1 MGLEV
6 CCAPLHR
13 AKKKSARRDFG
24 KLHTDN
30 LIFFSGF
37 RGFCEKRTPQR
48 KRSVLGVRDNPNRRP
63 PRTVITMP
71 WILLF
76 FVLAIIEALPVDV
89 SCVRLAD
96 IYWNATN
103 PIFRIDNT
111 DHIIDVNKGNIP
123 FEYDQV
129 NIICPVYRTGTQEE
143 DVEQYIIYNVS
154 KEEYDSCRIT
164 NPTPRIIAVCDKPH
178 QLMYFTITFRSFTPQ
193 PGGLEFRPG
202 QDYYFISTSTGS
214 AEGLHQRIG
223 GRCATHNM
231 KVIFK
236 VCCDPSKSTT
246 ASRPRSTTT
255 STALPPVV
263 PSSVPRDEL
272 PSDRRRPWATNATR
286 PALPAG
292 PAARPRAPWLPPTA
306 VPEESPLPPPRRWPV
321 FPPRPPPHRPIK
333 TYDVPVADG
342 KQSSKKTTENRDKL
356 PNETRAKNEELV
368 NRASSLV
375 SVRWAVPL
383 TTLLAVH
390 FNVILTRTR

>member
-1 MGLEV
+1 
-6 CCAPLHR
+6 
-13 AKKKSARRDFG
+13 
-24 KLHTDN
+24 
-30 LIFFSGF
+30 
-37 RGFCEKRTPQR
+37 
-48 KRSVLGVRDNPNRRP
+48 
-63 PRTVITMP
+63 MP

-164 NPTPRIIAVCDKPH
+164 NPMPRIIAVCDKPH

-202 QDYYFISTSTGS
+202 QDYYFISTSTGNRD
-214 AEGLHQRIG
+214 GLHQRIG

-236 VCCDPSKSTT
+236 VCCDPSKT
-246 ASRPRSTTT
+246 AATPRPRSSTT
-255 STALPPVV
+255 SSTLAPE
-263 PSSVPRDEL
+263 SSAPRDSLGHPALE
-272 PSDRRRPWATNATR
+272 PDRRLQWGVDQNATR
-286 PALPAG
+286 VVSTAGGASPPSVAGPVRPQAPWPAQIGPSSTTSPAG
-292 PAARPRAPWLPPTA
+292 IPAM
-306 VPEESPLPPPRRWPV
+306 PPRRWFPTA
-321 FPPRPPPHRPIK
+321 FPPPPRPPRPPVLK
-333 TYDVPVADG
+333 TYDVPIADG
-342 KQSSKKTTENRDKL
+342 KKSSKKTPENRDKL

-368 NRASSLV
+368 NGAPSLKQ
-375 SVRWAVPL
+375 STAPVRWLLVLVATLVAVCPNSL
-383 TTLLAVH
+383 SLP
-390 FNVILTRTR
+390 TR

>member
-1 MGLEV
+1 MGFHVPDEV
-6 CCAPLHR
+6 
-13 AKKKSARRDFG
+13 
-24 KLHTDN
+24 
-30 LIFFSGF
+30 
-37 RGFCEKRTPQR
+37 
-48 KRSVLGVRDNPNRRP
+48 
-63 PRTVITMP
+63 TVDLRVVTMP

-129 NIICPVYRTGTQEE
+129 NIICPVHKTGTREE
-143 DVEQYIIYNVS
+143 DVEQYVIYNVS

-164 NPTPRIIAVCDKPH
+164 NPHPRIIAVCDKPH

-202 QDYYFISTSTGS
+202 QDYYFISTSTGD
-214 AEGLHQRIG
+214 EDGLHQRIG

-236 VCCDPSKSTT
+236 VCCDPSKST
-246 ASRPRSTTT
+246 ARPRIN
-255 STALPPVV
+255 
-263 PSSVPRDEL
+263 SSSSATPA
-272 PSDRRRPWATNATR
+272 PGHRRQWGGFPEHNATR
-286 PALPAG
+286 VVPTP
-292 PAARPRAPWLPPTA
+292 ARPAITTPNRWLGPLFPT
-306 VPEESPLPPPRRWPV
+306 PPPPQLQPRGPV
-321 FPPRPPPHRPIK
+321 RK

-342 KQSSKKTTENRDKL
+342 KKPSKKSDDRDKL

-368 NRASSLV
+368 NGQTS
-375 SVRWAVPL
+375 L
-383 TTLLAVH
+383 TTLPPAWLTLLVTTLAALCYH
-390 FNVILTRTR
+390 HTALLQPSR

>member
-1 MGLEV
+1 
-6 CCAPLHR
+6 
-13 AKKKSARRDFG
+13 
-24 KLHTDN
+24 
-30 LIFFSGF
+30 
-37 RGFCEKRTPQR
+37 
-48 KRSVLGVRDNPNRRP
+48 
-63 PRTVITMP
+63 MP

-143 DVEQYIIYNVS
+143 DVERYIIYNVS
-154 KEEYDSCRIT
+154 KEDR
-164 NPTPRIIAVCDKPH
+164 
-178 QLMYFTITFRSFTPQ
+178 
-193 PGGLEFRPG
+193 GGLEFRPG

-214 AEGLHQRIG
+214 VEGLHQRIG

-246 ASRPRSTTT
+246 SRPRSTTT
-255 STALPPVV
+255 STGAASGRAIL
-263 PSSVPRDEL
+263 
-272 PSDRRRPWATNATR
+272 
-286 PALPAG
+286 
-292 PAARPRAPWLPPTA
+292 ARPRAPWLPPTA

-342 KQSSKKTTENRDKL
+342 KQSSKKTAENRDKL

-368 NRASSLV
+368 NSASSLV
-375 SVRWAVPL
+375 SLWWAVPL

>member
-1 MGLEV
+1 
-6 CCAPLHR
+6 
-13 AKKKSARRDFG
+13 
-24 KLHTDN
+24 
-30 LIFFSGF
+30 
-37 RGFCEKRTPQR
+37 
-48 KRSVLGVRDNPNRRP
+48 
-63 PRTVITMP
+63 MP

-143 DVEQYIIYNVS
+143 DVERYIIYNVS

-164 NPTPRIIAVCDKPH
+164 NPSPRIIAVCDRPH

-202 QDYYFISTSTGS
+202 QDYYFISTSTGN
-214 AEGLHQRIG
+214 EDGLHQRIG

-236 VCCDPSKSTT
+236 VCCDPSKGAPTP
-246 ASRPRSTTT
+246 RPRSTTT
-255 STALPPVV
+255 STALPPAVA
-263 PSSVPRDEL
+263 SSAPRDEM
-272 PSDRRRPWATNATR
+272 PSDRRRPWASNNATR
-286 PALPAG
+286 PALPA
-292 PAARPRAPWLPPTA
+292 ARPRAPWQQQPTA
-306 VPEESPLPPPRRWPV
+306 VPPPSGAEEAPPPRRWPV
-321 FPPRPPPHRPIK
+321 FPPRPPPHRPPVLK

-342 KQSSKKTTENRDKL
+342 KQSSKKTAENRDKL

-368 NRASSLV
+368 NSASSLV
-375 SVRWAVPL
+375 SVRWAVAL
-383 TTLLAVH
+383 TALLTLH
-390 FNVILTRTR
+390 FNIILTRTR

>member
-1 MGLEV
+1 MEEAGLFREV
-6 CCAPLHR
+6 PQTSAAEIYGLDVGEADWAVAP
-13 AKKKSARRDFG
+13 
-24 KLHTDN
+24 
-30 LIFFSGF
+30 
-37 RGFCEKRTPQR
+37 
-48 KRSVLGVRDNPNRRP
+48 SVPANRWRCP
-63 PRTVITMP
+63 SHPSDDLSLVT
-71 WILLF
+71 
-76 FVLAIIEALPVDV
+76 
-89 SCVRLAD
+89 
-96 IYWNATN
+96 
-103 PIFRIDNT
+103 FRIDNT

-143 DVEQYIIYNVS
+143 DVERYIIYNVS

-178 QLMYFTITFRSFTPQ
+178 Q
-193 PGGLEFRPG
+193 PG

-214 AEGLHQRIG
+214 EEGLHQRIG

-246 ASRPRSTTT
+246 SRPRSTTT
-255 STALPPVV
+255 STALPPAV

-272 PSDRRRPWATNATR
+272 SSDRRRPWATNATR
-286 PALPAG
+286 PVLPAG

-342 KQSSKKTTENRDKL
+342 KQSSKKTAENRDKL

-368 NRASSLV
+368 NSASSLV
-375 SVRWAVPL
+375 SLWWSVPL

>member
-1 MGLEV
+1 MRPALVLLVAAVAALLLGPRPAR
-6 CCAPLHR
+6 C
-13 AKKKSARRDFG
+13 KKLVD
-24 KLHTDN
+24 
-30 LIFFSGF
+30 IF
-37 RGFCEKRTPQR
+37 
-48 KRSVLGVRDNPNRRP
+48 
-63 PRTVITMP
+63 
-71 WILLF
+71 
-76 FVLAIIEALPVDV
+76 
-89 SCVRLAD
+89 
-96 IYWNATN
+96 WNVTN

-202 QDYYFISTSTGS
+202 QDYYFISTSTGNV
-214 AEGLHQRIG
+214 EGLNQRIG

-236 VCCDPSKSTT
+236 VCCDPSKSATT
-246 ASRPRSTTT
+246 SRPRSTST
-255 STALPPVV
+255 STALPPAV
-263 PSSVPRDEL
+263 PSSVPRDDLL
-272 PSDRRRPWATNATR
+272 PSDRRRPWPSGGGTNATR
-286 PALPAG
+286 PALP
-292 PAARPRAPWLPPTA
+292 PARPRAPWLQPTA
-306 VPEESPLPPPRRWPV
+306 VPPPLPGEDPAMPPPRRWPV
-321 FPPRPPPHRPIK
+321 FPPRPPPNRPPIK

-342 KQSSKKTTENRDKL
+342 KQSSKKTAENRDKL

-368 NRASSLV
+368 NSASSLV
-375 SVRWAVPL
+375 SVQWAVAL
-383 TTLLAVH
+383 TALLTVH
-390 FNVILTRTR
+390 FNIILTRTR

>member
-1 MGLEV
+1 MRVPRFELS
-6 CCAPLHR
+6 L
-13 AKKKSARRDFG
+13 
-24 KLHTDN
+24 
-30 LIFFSGF
+30 
-37 RGFCEKRTPQR
+37 RGEMDVT
-48 KRSVLGVRDNPNRRP
+48 RRP
-63 PRTVITMP
+63 GLQHRRLHPQ
-71 WILLF
+71 
-76 FVLAIIEALPVDV
+76 PV
-89 SCVRLAD
+89 RG
-96 IYWNATN
+96 
-103 PIFRIDNT
+103 FRIDNT

-143 DVEQYIIYNVS
+143 DVERYIIYNVS

-164 NPTPRIIAVCDKPH
+164 NPTPRIIAVCDRPH

-214 AEGLHQRIG
+214 VEGLHQRIG

-246 ASRPRSTTT
+246 TSRPRSTTT
-255 STALPPVV
+255 STALPPAV

-272 PSDRRRPWATNATR
+272 ASDRRRPWVTNGTR
-286 PALPAG
+286 PVLPAG

-306 VPEESPLPPPRRWPV
+306 VPDESPLPPPRRWPV

-342 KQSSKKTTENRDKL
+342 KQSSKKTAENRDKL

-368 NRASSLV
+368 NSASSLV
-375 SVRWAVPL
+375 SLCSRLVELARASPSPWRREWNLPVRFRESLHSDSGA
-383 TTLLAVH
+383 
-390 FNVILTRTR
+390 RSKRER

>member
-1 MGLEV
+1 M
-6 CCAPLHR
+6 CAPLYR

-24 KLHTDN
+24 KLHTDV
-30 LIFFSGF
+30 FFYFVRDFEAPVRTTRKG
-37 RGFCEKRTPQR
+37 GLGKRTQT
-48 KRSVLGVRDNPNRRP
+48 GRP
-63 PRTVITMP
+63 KSVITMP

-143 DVEQYIIYNVS
+143 DVERYIIYNVS

-164 NPTPRIIAVCDKPH
+164 NPSPRIIAVCDKPH

-202 QDYYFISTSTGS
+202 QDYYFISTSTGNM
-214 AEGLHQRIG
+214 EGLNQRIG

-236 VCCDPSKSTT
+236 VCCDPSKGAPT
-246 ASRPRSTTT
+246 SRPRSTTT
-255 STALPPVV
+255 STALPPAVA
-263 PSSVPRDEL
+263 SSAPRDEV
-272 PSDRRRPWATNATR
+272 PSDRRRPWANNNATR
-286 PALPAG
+286 PALPA
-292 PAARPRAPWLPPTA
+292 ARPRAPWQQQPTA
-306 VPEESPLPPPRRWPV
+306 VPPSGEEAPPPRRWPV
-321 FPPRPPPHRPIK
+321 FPPRPPPHRPPVLK

-342 KQSSKKTTENRDKL
+342 KQSSKKTAENRDKL

-368 NRASSLV
+368 NSASSLV
-375 SVRWAVPL
+375 SVRWAVAL
-383 TTLLAVH
+383 TALLTLH